1 MHENFEEQY
10 SEKGYKFIAGI
21 DEVGRGALFG
31 DVLACA
37 IIMPVDEE
45 HIDGIKDSKKL
56 SEKKREKFYEEI
68 LNESVA
74 IGIGR
79 VEPEIIDQ
87 INIKEAT
94 HLAMLRAIENLRDS
108 DGNKI
113 VPDILLIDAETINTD
128 IEQVPIIKGDDK
140 CYTISCASI
149 VAKVYRD
156 RLCQK
161 WAKRYE
167 NYGIEKHKGYG
178 TKLHRD
184 AIKAYGPSEMHRL
197 SFLKNRK
204 EW

>member
-56 SEKKREKFYEEI
+56 SEKKRERFYEEI